1 MVNNER
7 HGSPFTIRNL
17 PFTILLLNIFVH
29 VKLAT
34 MNLTPEQ
41 QQVVQHDHGPALVFA
56 VAGAGKTTAMVHRI
70 ERLVREGI
78 FAPQAILA
86 TSFGRKNQQDL
97 QEALQEWSHTKD
109 TRPCTLHA
117 LGRSI
122 IVTAQEM
129 GHLRHYNLRANGQQ
143 KGNGSVDQY
152 VLNLTLSQAWRT
164 NVSFKR
170 ELDGLDRQDFLS
182 YVAACKGN
190 LRYANLDDVRL
201 PAKAQKLVGPA
212 PKPSEVLA
220 WYVDLYQLYEQV
232 RQEAGLVTYPDMLLT
247 GWELLVRYEE
257 VRTAVQ
263 KRYTCAIVD
272 EFQDVNLVQSELLD
286 LITAPHRN
294 YMVVGD
300 DDQTIYE
307 WRGASPRFILNFAQR
322 YQAQTYL
329 ISHNFRC
336 PAAPLV
342 LANEVIKNNP
352 ERQAKALRLTRGF
365 IGRTQVLAHRD
376 LPTMATKIV
385 EEISTAVDKQT
396 HSLNDI
402 AILFRLNAQT
412 PYIEQ
417 ELTQAGIPYVVSKPF
432 YERSEIQ
439 TLITYARLAW
449 LEKSHQEKKSLSAT
463 QIQQLLEAWPRIAN
477 RPARYIS
484 NETRQRVADI
494 IRRHG
499 HPLSQALTLA
509 ALAETRDGNIRRM
522 EELASILLW
531 LRQQMDSPADT
542 ALRLLEARLIYRQY
556 LRENS
561 GFPQTGEG
569 KAASVSAFLD
579 YARGQGNLLQFL
591 IAVKKLGEQRI
602 GRDAAHKEAVTLTTI
617 HQAKGLEW
625 PYVIIAQTNDGMM
638 PFRPEP
644 EGPVDNMAE
653 ERRLFYVALT
663 RTRENLSLHRVL
675 DLPPSPFLGESGWQQ
690 HITNLYKVA
699 RLLKKENREIG
710 ENGALSQ
717 EEAKQLR
724 EWLTAYDFEDYVTH
738 WRV

>member
-1 MVNNER
+1 
-7 HGSPFTIRNL
+7 
-17 PFTILLLNIFVH
+17 
-29 VKLAT
+29 

-41 QQVVQHDHGPALVFA
+41 QQVVQHNDGPALVFA

-70 ERLVREGI
+70 ERLVREGV
-78 FAPQAILA
+78 FAPHQILA

-97 QEALQEWSHTKD
+97 QEALQAWPHTKE

-129 GHLRHYNLRANGQQ
+129 GHLHRYNLRANGQQ
-143 KGNGSVDQY
+143 KGDGSLDQH
-152 VLNLTLSQAWRT
+152 VLNLTLSQAWRQS
-164 NVSFKR
+164 VPFKQ

-201 PAKAQKLVGPA
+201 PLEAQKLVGPA
-212 PKPSEVLA
+212 PEPSKALA
-220 WYVDLYQLYEQV
+220 WYVDLYRLYEEV
-232 RQEAGLVTYPDMLLT
+232 RQEAGIVTYPDMLLM
-247 GWELLVRYEE
+247 GWELLVTVEE

-272 EFQDVNLVQSELLD
+272 EFQDVNLVQAELLD

-342 LANEVIKNNP
+342 LANEVIKNNS

-376 LPTMATKIV
+376 LPTMAEKIV
-385 EEISTAVDKQT
+385 QEITTAVGQQT
-396 HSLNDI
+396 RSLNDI

-432 YERSEIQ
+432 YERPEIQ

-449 LEKSHQEKKSLSAT
+449 IEKSYQEKKSLTPAQT
-463 QIQQLLEAWPRIAN
+463 RQLLEAWPRIAN
-477 RPARYIS
+477 RPLRYIS
-484 NETRQRVADI
+484 NETRQRVADT

-499 HPLSQALTLA
+499 HPLSKALTLA

-531 LRQQMDSPADT
+531 LSQQMDNAADT

-579 YARGQGNLLQFL
+579 YARGQGTLMQFL
-591 IAVKKLGEQRI
+591 VAVKKLGKQRI

-638 PFRPEP
+638 PFRAEP

-699 RLLKKENREIG
+699 RLLKKENG
-710 ENGALSQ
+710 GNGALSR
-717 EEAKQLR
+717 EEAGQLR
-724 EWLTAYDFEDYVTH
+724 EWLEAYDLGDYVAH
-738 WRV
+738 WRVS

>member
-1 MVNNER
+1 
-7 HGSPFTIRNL
+7 
-17 PFTILLLNIFVH
+17 
-29 VKLAT
+29 

-70 ERLVREGI
+70 ERLVREGV
-78 FAPQAILA
+78 FAPHQILA

-97 QEALQEWSHTKD
+97 QEALQAWPHTRE

-122 IVTAQEM
+122 IVTAQEL
-129 GHLRHYNLRANGQQ
+129 GHGRHYNLRADSQQ
-143 KGNGSVDQY
+143 KNKGSLDQY

-164 NVSFKR
+164 NVPFKR

-190 LRYANLDDVRL
+190 LRYADLDNVRL
-201 PAKAQKLVGPA
+201 PPEAQKLVAPA
-212 PKPSEVLA
+212 PKPSEALA

-232 RQEAGLVTYPDMLLT
+232 RQEAGIVTYPDMLLT
-247 GWELLVRYEE
+247 GWELLVTNEA

-263 KRYTCAIVD
+263 NRYACAIVD

-342 LANEVIKNNP
+342 LANEVIKQNT
-352 ERQAKALRLTRGF
+352 ERHPKALRLTRGF
-365 IGRTQVLAHRD
+365 VGQTQVLAHRD
-376 LPTMATKIV
+376 LPTMAEKIV
-385 EEISTAVDKQT
+385 QEITTAVDKQNRP
-396 HSLNDI
+396 LNDI

-432 YERSEIQ
+432 YDRPEIQ

-449 LEKSHQEKKSLSAT
+449 LEKSHQEKKSLTPAQT
-463 QIQQLLEAWPRIAN
+463 QQLLEAWPRIAN

-494 IRRHG
+494 IRRHA

-522 EELASILLW
+522 EELASLLLW
-531 LRQQMDSPADT
+531 LSQQMDTPADT

-579 YARGQGNLLQFL
+579 YARGQGTLIQFL
-591 IAVKKLGEQRI
+591 VAVKKLGEQRI
-602 GRDAAHKEAVTLTTI
+602 GRDEAHNKEAVTLTTI

-644 EGPVDNMAE
+644 EGPVDNWAE

-663 RTRENLSLHRVL
+663 RTQEYLSLHRVL
-675 DLPPSPFLGESGWQQ
+675 DLPPSPFLRESGWQQ
-690 HITNLYKVA
+690 HITNLYKLA
-699 RLLKKENREIG
+699 RLLKKREG
-710 ENGALSQ
+710 ENGALSR

-724 EWLTAYDFEDYVTH
+724 EWLVAYDFEEYVAQ